1 MDVNSRT
8 KLGRELNQIEE
19 RKNRDKS
26 MKVKADSL
34 RRPIKYINLKPV

>member
-8 KLGRELNQIEE
+8 KLGELNQIED